1 MVRFASLR
9 AILAFVAKQDLE
21 LVQMDVKTAFLHGE
35 LEEEIYMDQAEGF
48 RSKGQEAKVCRLKHS
63 IYGLKQSSRQWYL
76 RFHRAVLGYGFVMI
90 EQDHCVYLKQSKSGF
105 LILTLYV
112 VDILMAS
119 NDKRLVSETKAWLS
133 SQFDMKDMGDAAY
146 VLGVKILRDRSRRT
160 LGLSQETYIK
170 KVLERFNMANAKP
183 IDTPVIKNHGLSK
196 NDCPKT
202 PADRAKM
209 AKVPYA
215 SAIGSL
221 MYAMVCT
228 RPDLAYAVGLLSW
241 FQSDPGQSHWNAVK
255 RVLRYLVGTAD
266 YTLCYGGSN
275 VLLQGYTDADWA
287 GDLDERKSTSAYVF
301 LLNGGAISWRSKK
314 QGMIALSTMEAEY
327 IAAAAAVQEAVWLRC
342 LLMSLEVIP
351 DADDPVKLLSD
362 SMSAIDYSKDSKFH
376 ARTKHIEIK
385 YHFVRNKKDE
395 VLLSYIPTGEMI
407 ADPLTK
413 PLVIDLF
420 RKHVKSMGLRR
431 W

>member
-1 MVRFASLR
+1 
-9 AILAFVAKQDLE
+9 
-21 LVQMDVKTAFLHGE
+21 
-35 LEEEIYMDQAEGF
+35 
-48 RSKGQEAKVCRLKHS
+48 
-63 IYGLKQSSRQWYL
+63 
-76 RFHRAVLGYGFVMI
+76 MI
-90 EQDHCVYLKQSKSGF
+90 EQDHCVYLKRSKAGF

-112 VDILMAS
+112 DDILMAS
-119 NDKRLVSETKAWLS
+119 NDKKLVEETKVWLS
-133 SQFDMKDMGDAAY
+133 SQFDMKDMGEAAY
-146 VLGVKILRDRSRRT
+146 VLRVKILRDRSRRT
-160 LGLSQETYIK
+160 LGLSQETYLK
-170 KVLERFNMANAKP
+170 KVLERFKMDKAKP
-183 IDTPVIKNHGLSK
+183 IDTSVMKNHGLSR

-202 PADRAKM
+202 PADKAKM
-209 AKVPYA
+209 ANVPYA

-221 MYAMVCT
+221 MYAMVCN
-228 RPDLAYAVGLLSW
+228 RPDLAYAVGLLSR
-241 FQSDPGQSHWNAVK
+241 FQSDPGIPHWNAVK
-255 RVLRYLVGTAD
+255 RVLQYLVGTTN

-287 GDLDERKSTSAYVF
+287 GDLDERKSTSAHVF

-327 IAAAAAVQEAVWLRC
+327 IAAAAVVQEAVWLRC

-395 VLLSYIPTGEMI
+395 VLLSYIPTGEMV